1 MATLERAFV
10 LRGMLSEISIRNVV
24 LIEALDLELASGFTA
39 MTGET
44 GAGKS
49 IILDALGMAIGARSD
64 RGLVRKNT
72 QKAQCIA
79 TFMLPEKH
87 IVWRILEDADLEGA
101 EDGLLVLRRTITEDG
116 RSRAYINDQAVS
128 VKLLSRIGKEVLEVH
143 GQHDGRGLL
152 DPASHRIMLD
162 EFGDHQDLLS
172 TCKTAF
178 EARQTA
184 QEKYDDLSRRQ
195 VNSDDD
201 RDYLQHAIAEL
212 DRLSVQAGEDVLLAG
227 ERRLLQHAEGALS
240 ELSMAGQALGSDGAH
255 EAQIAQAL
263 AGLDRLKAKIAGNTD
278 TELHTSEQ
286 GATQSLHKAGAALE
300 KVLIELEEARAAV
313 ADAAHEFEF
322 EPGRLDVV
330 EERLFALRAA
340 ARKYDVDVEGLVAV
354 RQKFGDDLL
363 ALEHFDQDLE
373 TARAELEQ
381 AEAKYRKT
389 ADKLSQAR
397 RTAAIQLDKKVGNE
411 LPALKMA
418 NALFQTQIE
427 SGTDSA
433 HGCDQI
439 SFCVRTNPDTPLGPL
454 HKIASGG
461 ELARLSLAIKVA
473 QFSGDAHKK
482 GRAQGDN
489 KVMIFD
495 EVDQGVGGAVADAVG
510 KRLAS
515 LPKNGQVFVVTHSP
529 QVAAGADHQY
539 LIQKSASKDKT
550 ITDIRLLEGDTREEE
565 IARMLAGETI
575 TDAARAAARQLMHA
589 S

>member
-1 MATLERAFV
+1 
-10 LRGMLSEISIRNVV
+10 MLSEISIRNVV

-64 RGLVRKNT
+64 RSLVRKGT

-79 TFMLPEKH
+79 TFTLPKAH
-87 IVWRILEDADLEGA
+87 IVWRILGDADLDGA
-101 EDGLLVLRRTITEDG
+101 DDGLLVLRRTITEDG

-128 VKLLSRIGKEVLEVH
+128 VKLLLRIGKEVLEVH

-152 DPASHRIMLD
+152 DPASHRVMLD
-162 EFGDHQDLLS
+162 EFGDHRDLLLA
-172 TCKTAF
+172 CKTAF
-178 EARQTA
+178 ETRQST
-184 QEKYDDLSRRQ
+184 QEKYDDLMRRQ
-195 VNSDDD
+195 ANSDDD

-212 DRLSVQAGEDVLLAG
+212 DRLAVQAGEDVLLAD

-240 ELSMAGQALGSDGAH
+240 ELSIAGQALGSDGAH

-263 AGLDRLKAKIAGNTD
+263 AGLDRLKAKIGGSAEEPQASGP
-278 TELHTSEQ
+278 SGQ
-286 GATQSLHKAGAALE
+286 SATQSLHKAGAALE

-313 ADAAHEFEF
+313 AQAAHEFEF

-330 EERLFALRAA
+330 EERFFALRAA

-373 TARAELEQ
+373 AAKAKRDA
-381 AEAKYRKT
+381 AEAMYRKE
-389 ADKLSQAR
+389 AQALSKAR
-397 RTAAIQLDKKVGNE
+397 TGAATQLDSRVGVE

-418 NALFQTQIE
+418 SALFQTQIE
-427 SGTDSA
+427 PGTDSA

-439 SFCVRTNPDTPLGPL
+439 SFCVRTNPDTPVGPL

-473 QFSGDAHKK
+473 QFSGDARKK
-482 GRAQGDN
+482 RRVQGDN

-515 LPKNGQVFVVTHSP
+515 LSKNGQVFVVTHSP

-550 ITDIRLLEGDTREEE
+550 ITDICLLEGDTREEE

-575 TDAARAAARQLMHA
+575 TDAARAAARQLMQA